1 MIELCRDGHSLPRI
15 SWLTKHLARQF
26 SRSIRDFPYKKFTGK
41 RKRMPGRPP
50 FPSMSSIFVLGQHA
64 GLSIELGSFC

>member
-1 MIELCRDGHSLPRI
+1 
-15 SWLTKHLARQF
+15 LARQF
-26 SRSIRDFPYKKFTGK
+26 SRSIRDFPYKKFRGK